1 MITLDMMTPT
11 YKMEYEFGWI
21 TKDDLASYVEQGL
34 MTKAGYKE
42 ILGVDYDTQSEAVSQ
57 PQA

>member
-34 MTKAGYKE
+34 MTKAGYKA
-42 ILGVDYDTQSEAVSQ
+42 ILGVDYETA
-57 PQA
+57 AN